1 MQAFAVSAIQ
11 AGEAPVVVQTL
22 VNTVFVDVVARTQ
35 VAIKPYV
42 LGTVGEVQATRIE
55 RQLAVKGDL
64 RQTVIR
70 RHIGDIGQFVGM
82 QVQPR
87 AVTVTTIG
95 QGAALVDIG
104 LLVDTQVGIEILEV
118 VGIADVGV
126 VDFGEQARVQPL
138 LVLPAVHPALVFVAG
153 LLFAFVFL
161 VIQPGGAD
169 LAFAA
174 LGQVAELTFHQQAA
188 FGHVGRVQR
197 GVVVRRQVEVVRRLQ
212 REAVAA
218 RRADARRQEAGL
230 ATVVDRE
237 VDVRGVEHRNVLDPQ
252 RHVGGGAE
260 ASRRVQGDVV
270 ALQVPGVVARLATG
284 IGAILEAD
292 DRGLFALGVERATA
306 HVGLVHHVFG
316 IVDTR
321 FAVIQLQFGAVAD
334 HQHALVAQAY
344 VTDQLA
350 TVFRLVQAGFVGL
363 DLHAGLAQDDV
374 TGEGGDLLFL
384 LEARG
389 LGGNVHR
396 RLVQRRG
403 VIHTRTQRLDVGACT
418 VRASLGQLRGSQL
431 IARDP
436 VQVTVIGAARGEGAA
451 LAFGDQHRG
460 SLLLGYR
467 LAAGTTGADSITAV
481 HRARGQG
488 AGH

>member
-1 MQAFAVSAIQ
+1 MHVQ
-11 AGEAPVVVQTL
+11 AGGIA
-22 VNTVFVDVVARTQ
+22 VA
-35 VAIKPYV
+35 A
-42 LGTVGEVQATRIE
+42 
-55 RQLAVKGDL
+55 
-64 RQTVIR
+64 
-70 RHIGDIGQFVGM
+70 IGQ
-82 QVQPR
+82 R
-87 AVTVTTIG
+87 
-95 QGAALVDIG
+95 AALVDIG
-104 LLVDTQVGIEILEV
+104 LLVDAQIGIEILEIV
-118 VGIADVGV
+118 RVTDVGV

-138 LVLPAVHPALVFVAG
+138 LVLPAVHPALIFVLGLQFALVFAVVEVG
-153 LLFAFVFL
+153 S
-161 VIQPGGAD
+161 AD

-212 REAVAA
+212 RKTGVAGG
-218 RRADARRQEAGL
+218 ADARRQEAGL

-252 RHVGGGAE
+252 RHVGRGAE
-260 ASRRVQGDVV
+260 AGRRVQGDVV
-270 ALQVPGVVARLATG
+270 ALQVPGIVARFATG

-292 DRGLFALGVERATA
+292 DRGLFALGVERAAA
-306 HVGLVHHVFG
+306 HVSLMHHVFG

-344 VTDQLA
+344 VADQLA
-350 TVFRLVQAGFVGL
+350 TVFRLVQARFVGL

-384 LEARG
+384 LETRC

-396 RLVQRRG
+396 RFVQRRG
-403 VIHTRTQRLDVGACT
+403 VIHARAQRLDIGACA
-418 VRASLGQLRGSQL
+418 VRASLGQLRCGQL

-436 VQVTVIGAARGEGAA
+436 VQVAVVRAARGEGAA
-451 LAFGDQHRG
+451 LALGDQHWCG
-460 SLLLGYR
+460 FLPGAG
-467 LAAGTTGADSITAV
+467 LAARAAAADSITAAQ
-481 HRARGQG
+481 RARR
-488 AGH
+488 